1 MALCRLRVEDCDG
14 WEHTVLGLEWFEEL
28 TRLPFNVSHQKPRK
42 GVEFHFIRQHAQHGT
57 CWWILVLIDLL
68 LSYIGPAQ
76 SDVCSGKAM
85 TSITLITEDLG
96 HVLCRITYITSVM
109 AMPIRCCCCYLI
121 ETELR
126 EEEGLRNIA
135 NGTR

>member
-28 TRLPFNVSHQKPRK
+28 TRLPFNVSHQKLRK
-42 GVEFHFIRQHAQHGT
+42 GMEFHFICQHAQHGT

-68 LSYIGPAQ
+68 SSYIGPAQ

-96 HVLCRITYITSVM
+96 HVLCVTRDQIQSFPHTNTSPARRWHLNLTYSV
-109 AMPIRCCCCYLI
+109 LF
-121 ETELR
+121 
-126 EEEGLRNIA
+126 
-135 NGTR
+135 